1 MKAKVS
7 ASGSCSRW
15 QEGRGFS
22 QDLLLHAEHPVL
34 APELGELLALVGRQ
48 ALATALVDVGLMQP
62 VAKAALGDSEI
73 LGDLRDRLR
82 SLTSQLDSAAVELRW
97 MGTGHVDSSPSWVAP
112 NSG

>member
-34 APELGELLALVGRQ
+34 APELRELLALVGGET
-48 ALATALVDVGLMQP
+48 LASTFADVGLMQP
-62 VAKAALGDSEI
+62 V
-73 LGDLRDRLR
+73 
-82 SLTSQLDSAAVELRW
+82 
-97 MGTGHVDSSPSWVAP
+97 P
-112 NSG
+112 